1 MLAKMIT
8 VEMGKLLAHA
18 DGERILTTEIFDH
31 YASSAESFL
40 ADKILYPTHG
50 QALITSKVLRL

>member
-8 VEMGKLLAHA
+8 VEMGNLLAHA
-18 DGERILTTEIFDH
+18 DGERILSTEIFDH

-40 ADKILYPTHG
+40 ADKIL
-50 QALITSKVLRL
+50 